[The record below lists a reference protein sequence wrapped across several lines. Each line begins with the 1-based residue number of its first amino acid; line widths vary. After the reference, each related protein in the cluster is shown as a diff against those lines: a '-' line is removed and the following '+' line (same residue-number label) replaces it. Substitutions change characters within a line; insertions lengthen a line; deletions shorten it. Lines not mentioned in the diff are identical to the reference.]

1 MSVLFLGQN
10 VPCGDD
16 LSFKLKVGGTGSIV
30 DIHINIILT
39 AVFDNKSIWD
49 YQGCLS
55 LKIQPTICQFEL
67 TSDRNQAT
75 KH

>member
-10 VPCGDD
+10 VLCRDD
-16 LSFKLKVGGTGSIV
+16 PSFKLKVGGTGSIV

-49 YQGCLS
+49 Y
-55 LKIQPTICQFEL
+55 
-67 TSDRNQAT
+67 
-75 KH
+75 